1 MDDAAERDR
10 SGGCFSGGSKETG
23 PTRSTRWT
31 TKSAIVMARESQ
43 DGMGI
48 KELILQK
55 QRAHMFYTY
64 SMLQQ

>member
-1 MDDAAERDR
+1 
-10 SGGCFSGGSKETG
+10 
-23 PTRSTRWT
+23 
-31 TKSAIVMARESQ
+31 MARESQ

-55 QRAHMFYTY
+55 QRAHMFHTY